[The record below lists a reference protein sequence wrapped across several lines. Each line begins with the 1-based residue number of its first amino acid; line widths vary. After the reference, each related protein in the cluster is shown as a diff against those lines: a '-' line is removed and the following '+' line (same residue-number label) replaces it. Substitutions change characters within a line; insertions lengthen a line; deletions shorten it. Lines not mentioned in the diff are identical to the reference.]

1 MFFSSNHPEVLPNNE
16 RTKRV
21 EIKITKPFFQKKKKK
36 NPTRNNQSQ
45 NNGAINREVKDKG
58 CHYRL
63 PHVIEILEKDL
74 LEKEVSAP

>member
-1 MFFSSNHPEVLPNNE
+1 MKEQKGWKSKLPS
-16 RTKRV
+16 
-21 EIKITKPFFQKKKKK
+21 PSFKKKKK